1 MKFVP
6 VRRADRV
13 LSVLLV
19 IADAIAIPAAF
30 ILTWFLRTS
39 VLRTMLPEFHHSF
52 HTYIMVLPVVA
63 LLWLISFAGAGL
75 YRPKRYLG
83 TLGELQKLMKALVY
97 LAVALMAASYLVRMD
112 YSRIMLLMFIGIS
125 IPVVTVTRSLGRR
138 IAQII
143 APLREVPKI
152 LVVGTGE
159 VASRVIS
166 ALLKL
171 PGKAPE
177 IIGIVSPGDTDND
190 EFEGI
195 PIVASLV
202 NMVEQIAILKV
213 DEVFFAAPELDRSE
227 MLSIISNV
235 TGNEVHFRLVTDLFE
250 IAISGTN
257 LDDLVKLPIIEI
269 GYGEPG
275 ILHRITK
282 RTADILISIILV
294 ILLFPLMA
302 VLYLILQI
310 TCKGS
315 PIFSQRRVG
324 LKGKEFTLLKFR
336 TMKPE
341 AHEYEIAPV
350 SLDDT
355 RVTRT
360 GKFLRRTSLDELP
373 QLFNVIRGEMSL
385 VGPRPEMTF
394 IVKEYNSWQRHRL
407 DVKPGLTGMWQ
418 IMGRKELPLHDN
430 LEYDYY
436 YIRNQ
441 SLMLDFTILMKTLV
455 TIFRGRGAY

>member
-1 MKFVP
+1 MKLVP

-19 IADAIAIPAAF
+19 FADALAIPAAF

-39 VLRTMLPEFHHSF
+39 ILKAMLPEFHHSF

-63 LLWLISFAGAGL
+63 LLWLISFARGGL
-75 YRPKRYLG
+75 YKPKRYLG
-83 TLGELQKLMKALVY
+83 SLGELQKLMKALVY

-112 YSRIMLLMFIGIS
+112 YSRIMLFMFIGIS
-125 IPVVTVTRSLGRR
+125 IPVATVTRSIGRR
-138 IAQII
+138 VAQII
-143 APLREVPKI
+143 APVREVPKI

-166 ALLKL
+166 ALLRL

-177 IIGIVSPGDTDND
+177 IIGIVSPGDAAND

-195 PIVASLV
+195 PIVATLA
-202 NMVEQIAILKV
+202 NMVEQIRILKV

-227 MLSIISNV
+227 MLSIISYV

-250 IAISGTN
+250 IVIGGAD

-269 GYGEPG
+269 GYGKPG
-275 ILHRITK
+275 TVHRITK
-282 RTADILISIILV
+282 RTADILISLFLV
-294 ILLFPLMA
+294 VLLFPLMA
-302 VLYLILQI
+302 VLYLILLV
-310 TCKGS
+310 TGKGS
-315 PIFSQRRVG
+315 PIFKQGRVG

-341 AHEYEIAPV
+341 SHEYEIAPV
-350 SLDDT
+350 SIDDT
-355 RVTRT
+355 RITRT

-394 IVKEYNSWQRHRL
+394 IVKEYNAWQRHRL
-407 DVKPGLTGMWQ
+407 DVKPGLTGLWQ

>member
-19 IADAIAIPAAF
+19 FADAIAIPVAF
-30 ILTWFLRTS
+30 VLTWFLRTS
-39 VLRTMLPEFHHSF
+39 FLRTMLPEFHHSF
-52 HTYIMVLPVVA
+52 NTYIMVLPVVA
-63 LLWLISFAGAGL
+63 LLWLISFARTGL
-75 YRPKRYLG
+75 YMPKRYLG
-83 TLGELQKLMKALVY
+83 SLGELQKLMKALLY

-112 YSRIMLLMFIGIS
+112 YSRIMLFMFIGIS
-125 IPVVTVTRSLGRR
+125 IPVAAVTRFIGRR

-143 APLREVPKI
+143 APIAEVSKI

-166 ALLKL
+166 ALLRL

-177 IIGIVSPGDTDND
+177 IIGVVSPGDTGID

-195 PIVASLV
+195 PIVASLSDL
-202 NMVEQIAILKV
+202 VEQINILKV

-250 IAISGTN
+250 IAISGTD

-275 ILHRITK
+275 ILHKITK
-282 RTADILISIILV
+282 RTTDILISLFMA

-302 VLYLILQI
+302 VLYLILLI
-310 TCKGS
+310 TGKGS
-315 PIFSQRRVG
+315 PIFKQRRVG

-336 TMKPE
+336 TMKPDSS
-341 AHEYEIAPV
+341 EYEVAPV
-350 SLDDT
+350 SMDDT

-394 IVKEYNSWQRHRL
+394 IVKEYNAWQRHRL

>member
-19 IADAIAIPAAF
+19 FADAIAIPAAF
-30 ILTWFLRTS
+30 ILTWFLRTY
-39 VLRTMLPEFHHSF
+39 VLRTMLPEFHHYF
-52 HTYIMVLPVVA
+52 HTYIMALPVVA
-63 LLWLISFAGAGL
+63 LLWLISFARAGL

-83 TLGELQKLMKALVY
+83 SLGELQKLMKALLY
-97 LAVALMAASYLVRMD
+97 LAVALMAVSYLVRMD
-112 YSRIMLLMFIGIS
+112 YSRIMLFMFIGIS
-125 IPVVTVTRSLGRR
+125 IPVAAVTRYFGRR
-138 IAQII
+138 VAHII

-166 ALLKL
+166 ALLRL

-177 IIGIVSPGDTDND
+177 IIGIVSPEDDEND

-195 PIVASLV
+195 PIVASLA
-202 NMVEQIAILKV
+202 NIVEQIKILKV
-213 DEVFFAAPELDRSE
+213 DEVFFAAPELDRPE
-227 MLSIISNV
+227 ILSIISSV
-235 TGNEVHFRLVTDLFE
+235 TVHEVHFRLVTDLFE
-250 IAISGTN
+250 IVIGGTD

-275 ILHRITK
+275 TVHRITK
-282 RTADILISIILV
+282 RATDIFISLFLV
-294 ILLFPLMA
+294 FLLFPLMA
-302 VLYLILQI
+302 VLYLILLASG
-310 TCKGS
+310 KGS
-315 PIFSQRRVG
+315 PIFKQRRVG

-336 TMKPE
+336 TMKPDS
-341 AHEYEIAPV
+341 HEYEVAPI
-350 SLDDT
+350 SMDDT

-394 IVKEYNSWQRHRL
+394 IVKEYNAWQLHRL

-455 TIFRGRGAY
+455 TIFKGRGAY

>member
-6 VRRADRV
+6 VRKADRV

-19 IADAIAIPAAF
+19 ISDAIAIPASF

-39 VLRTMLPEFHHSF
+39 VLRSLLPGFYHSIQ
-52 HTYIMVLPVVA
+52 TYITVLPVVA
-63 LLWLISFAGAGL
+63 ILWLISFAGVGL
-75 YRPKRYLG
+75 YKPKRYLG
-83 TLGELQKLMKALVY
+83 SLGELQKLMKALLY

-125 IPVVTVTRSLGRR
+125 IPVAAATRSVGRR
-138 IAQII
+138 IAHII
-143 APLREVPKI
+143 APIAEVPRI
-152 LVVGTGE
+152 IVVGTGE
-159 VASRVIS
+159 VASRIIS
-166 ALLKL
+166 ALLNL
-171 PGKAPE
+171 PGKPPE
-177 IIGIVSPGDTDND
+177 IIGIVSPGDIEND

-195 PIVASLV
+195 PIVASLADI
-202 NMVEQIAILKV
+202 VEQIKTLKV

-250 IAISGTN
+250 IAIGGTD
-257 LDDLVKLPIIEI
+257 LDDMVKLPIIEI

-275 ILHRITK
+275 TLHRITK
-282 RTADILISIILV
+282 RITDVLISIFMAV
-294 ILLFPLMA
+294 LLFPLMA
-302 VLYLILQI
+302 VLYLILLV
-310 TCKGS
+310 TGKGS
-315 PIFSQRRVG
+315 PIFKQRRVG

-336 TMKPE
+336 TMKPDS
-341 AHEYEIAPV
+341 HEYEVAPV
-350 SLDDT
+350 SMDDT

-394 IVKEYNSWQRHRL
+394 IVKEYNAWQRHRL

-441 SLMLDFTILMKTLV
+441 SLMLDFTILMKTLI

>member
-1 MKFVP
+1 MKLVP
-6 VRRADRV
+6 VRKADRV
-13 LSVLLV
+13 LSMLLV
-19 IADAIAIPAAF
+19 FADAIAIPAAF

-39 VLRTMLPEFHHSF
+39 VFRTVLPEFHHSF
-52 HTYIMVLPVVA
+52 HTYIMVLPVIA

-75 YRPKRYLG
+75 YKPKRYLG
-83 TLGELQKLMKALVY
+83 SLGELQKLMKALFY
-97 LAVALMAASYLVRMD
+97 LAVALMAFSYLVRMD
-112 YSRIMLLMFIGIS
+112 YSRIMLFMFIGIS
-125 IPVVTVTRSLGRR
+125 IPVATVTRFVGRR
-138 IAQII
+138 IAQFI

-177 IIGIVSPGDTDND
+177 IIGIVSPGDNTAD

-195 PIVASLV
+195 PIVASLAD
-202 NMVEQIAILKV
+202 MVEKIRIMKV
-213 DEVFFAAPELDRSE
+213 DEVFFAAPELERPE

-235 TGNEVHFRLVTDLFE
+235 TDTEVHFRLVTDLFE
-250 IAISGTN
+250 IAMGGTD

-275 ILHRITK
+275 TLHKITK
-282 RTADILISIILV
+282 RTVDILISIFMAV
-294 ILLFPLMA
+294 LLFPLMS
-302 VLYLILQI
+302 VLYLILLASS
-310 TCKGS
+310 KGS
-315 PIFSQRRVG
+315 PIFKQRRVG

-336 TMKPE
+336 TMKPDS
-341 AHEYEIAPV
+341 HEYEVAPV
-350 SLDDT
+350 SMNDT

-394 IVKEYNSWQRHRL
+394 IVKEYTAWQRHRL

-455 TIFRGRGAY
+455 TIFKGRGAY

>member
-19 IADAIAIPAAF
+19 FADALAIPVAF

-39 VLRTMLPEFHHSF
+39 ILRTMLPEFHHSF

-63 LLWLISFAGAGL
+63 LLWLISFARAGL
-75 YRPKRYLG
+75 YQPKRYLG
-83 TLGELQKLMKALVY
+83 SLGEFQKLMKAIVY
-97 LAVALMAASYLVRMD
+97 LAVALMALSYLVRMD

-125 IPVVTVTRSLGRR
+125 VPVAAATRSIGRR

-166 ALLKL
+166 ALLRL

-177 IIGIVSPGDTDND
+177 IIGIVSPGDAAND

-195 PIVASLV
+195 PIVASLA
-202 NMVEQIAILKV
+202 NIVEQIKILNV
-213 DEVFFAAPELDRSE
+213 DEVFFAAPEIDRPE

-235 TGNEVHFRLVTDLFE
+235 TAHEVHFRLVTDLFE
-250 IAISGTN
+250 IAMGGTD

-275 ILHRITK
+275 TVHKITK
-282 RTADILISIILV
+282 RTADILISISLAV
-294 ILLFPLMA
+294 FLFPLMA
-302 VLYLILQI
+302 VLYLILLVNG
-310 TCKGS
+310 KGS
-315 PIFSQRRVG
+315 PIFKQRRVG

-341 AHEYEIAPV
+341 AQEYEVAPV
-350 SLDDT
+350 SMDDT

-394 IVKEYNSWQRHRL
+394 IVKEYNAWQRHRL

-455 TIFRGRGAY
+455 TIFKGRGAY

>member
-1 MKFVP
+1 MP
-6 VRRADRV
+6 VRKADRV

-19 IADAIAIPAAF
+19 FADALAIPGAF

-39 VLRTMLPEFHHSF
+39 ILRTILPEFHHSF
-52 HTYIMVLPVVA
+52 NTYIMVLPFVA
-63 LLWLISFAGAGL
+63 LLWLISFARAGL

-83 TLGELQKLMKALVY
+83 SLGELQKLMKAVVY
-97 LAVALMAASYLVRMD
+97 LAIALMAASYLVRMD
-112 YSRIMLLMFIGIS
+112 YSRIMLFMFIGIS
-125 IPVVTVTRSLGRR
+125 IPVATVTRFIGRR
-138 IAQII
+138 LAQII

-166 ALLKL
+166 ALLRL

-177 IIGIVSPGDTDND
+177 IVGIVSSGDTADD
-190 EFEGI
+190 EFKGI
-195 PIVASLV
+195 PIVASLAD
-202 NMVEQIAILKV
+202 MVEQIRILKV
-213 DEVFFAAPELDRSE
+213 DEVFFAAPELNRSE
-227 MLSIISNV
+227 MLSIISNITV
-235 TGNEVHFRLVTDLFE
+235 HEVHFRLVTDLFE
-250 IAISGTN
+250 IAIGGTD

-275 ILHRITK
+275 TIHKIAK
-282 RTADILISIILV
+282 RTADILISIFLAV
-294 ILLFPLMA
+294 LLFPMMA
-302 VLYLILQI
+302 VLYLILL
-310 TCKGS
+310 TAGKGS
-315 PIFSQRRVG
+315 PIFKQRRVG

-336 TMKPE
+336 TMKPDS
-341 AHEYEIAPV
+341 HEYEVAPV
-350 SLDDT
+350 SMDDT

-394 IVKEYNSWQRHRL
+394 IVKEYNAWQRHRL

-455 TIFRGRGAY
+455 TIFKGRGAY